1 MQDYY
6 SDLGIYIKTKT
17 SPQLF
22 YLPVEHNDKTLE
34 LLKNSSKETEGIVFI
49 LMQYSICVPEL
60 LNYESL

>member
-6 SDLGIYIKTKT
+6 NDLGIYIKTKT

-34 LLKNSSKETEGIVFI
+34 LLNNSSKETKGMISSF
-49 LMQYSICVPEL
+49 YSIQYTYRMV
-60 LNYESL
+60 N